1 MTSSD
6 KVLDGSIFGENT
18 SDIAIVI
25 GIIRIGIIVSS
36 HIWPI
41 KK

>member
-1 MTSSD
+1 MKSSD
-6 KVLDGSIFGENT
+6 KVLDGSIFEENT
-18 SDIAIVI
+18 SGIAIVI
-25 GIIRIGIIVSS
+25 GIIRTGIIVSS